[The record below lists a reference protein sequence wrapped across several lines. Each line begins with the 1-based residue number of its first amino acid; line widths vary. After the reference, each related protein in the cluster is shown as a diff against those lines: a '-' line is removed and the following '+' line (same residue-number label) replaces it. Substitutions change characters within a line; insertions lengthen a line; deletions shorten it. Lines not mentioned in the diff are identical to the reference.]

1 MKIIASLILIVSTLN
16 FAQITDSLFETKTD
30 SVNLVYSDSLL
41 VLDSTSNKKSDIDTI
56 IYASSNDSLIFFINQ
71 KKMSIYGGSEL
82 KYKNTEIKSANI
94 YLDFVSSNIDAE
106 GVPSD
111 SLKDKLEGTPVLS
124 DKGEVYDGQK
134 IRYNF
139 KTQQG
144 IISGAHTEQEGAF
157 YDGDKIKKVDK
168 DTYFIKDGIYTTC
181 DDSCPHYYFSAS
193 EMKVIH
199 KEQIVAEMIWLN
211 FGGVPL
217 PIPIPFGVFPIES
230 GRRSGIIAPAFGDDG
245 TYGRYFSRFGYFW
258 AISDIMDL
266 TLTADY
272 YTRGSYRLNSRYRY
286 ALRYNYTGSVEA
298 NYENLQTGAD
308 TDPDKSLQQN
318 WRLKINHN
326 QTITPTMR
334 LDARLEF
341 LSGNTLQRNIN
352 DLNELLRNDVISNA
366 TFTKTWDESGNSLSL
381 NYSRTQNLESGDIS
395 EILPNMTFSKSQ
407 SYPFK
412 RTDSSG
418 DQKWYELFGY
428 NYSSQLQN
436 KRDKVDGT
444 LSVRGGIQHNITMGM
459 SPKIGYFSISPSFRY
474 QEKWYNKKIEQYAV
488 DLVSSDSDSI
498 VSNDIH
504 EINFVRTFNFGISTS
519 TKFFGMFQP
528 NVFGISAI
536 RHTVSPSIS
545 YNYQPDFSDPKWGYY
560 GSYKN
565 SKGEVIKYNKY
576 IKEVFG
582 GASSGEQQSIS
593 FGLSNIFEMKT
604 TVDPTDTTSKEN
616 KIQLLNLGA
625 GISYNFAAD
634 SLRLSDLNINYRTQ
648 IGDVFNLSGSS
659 TFTPYDYSATLSKV
673 NRFLVNAGRGLLRM
687 TNFSFSLSTSISG
700 EKLKSDK
707 DDDVE
712 KTTVSQLQNQSNPL
726 TQGESVYQGLY
737 SNQDPDF
744 TIPWDITLSYNFTQ
758 SSPKPDQKTKFS
770 TLSGSLNFNLTP
782 AWKFSVTGSYDIVGK
797 DFSAPQIRISRD
809 LHCWLMNFTW
819 NPIGTYRGYFF
830 EIRIKAP
837 QLQDLKVTK
846 RDAFYS
852 GR

>member
-41 VLDSTSNKKSDIDTI
+41 VFDSTSNKKSDIDTI

-94 YLDFVSSNIDAE
+94 YLDFVSNNIDAE

-111 SLKDKLEGTPVLS
+111 SLPDKLEGTPVLS
-124 DKGEVYDGQK
+124 DKGEVYDGKK

-412 RTDSSG
+412 RNDSSG

-459 SPKIGYFSISPSFRY
+459 SPKIGYFSFSPSFRY

-488 DLVSSDSDSI
+488 DLASSDVDSI
-498 VSNDIH
+498 ATNDIH
-504 EINFVRTFNFGISTS
+504 EINFVRTFNFGISAS

-545 YNYQPDFSDPKWGYY
+545 YNYQPDFADSRWGYY
-560 GSYKN
+560 GSYYN

-625 GISYNFAAD
+625 SISYNFAAD

-673 NRFLVNAGRGLLRM
+673 NRFLVDAGRGLLRM

>member
-1 MKIIASLILIVSTLN
+1 MRIFSALLFLFSSISFSQVI
-16 FAQITDSLFETKTD
+16 DSLTQINDD
-30 SVNLVYSDSLL
+30 SLTFAKSDSLL
-41 VLDSTSNKKSDIDTI
+41 VSDTTANKKSDIDTI
-56 IYASSNDSLIFFINQ
+56 IYASSNDSLIFFIHQ
-71 KKMSIYGGSEL
+71 KKMSIYGSSEL

-94 YLDFVSSNIDAE
+94 YLDFISSNIDAE

-111 SLKDKLEGTPVLS
+111 SLPDKLEGTPVLS
-124 DKGEVYDGQK
+124 DKGEVYNGEK

-139 KTQQG
+139 KTLQG
-144 IISGAHTEQEGAF
+144 IISAAHTEQEGSF

-181 DDSCPHYYFSAS
+181 DADCPHFYFSAS

-211 FGGVPL
+211 FGGVPFPVPL
-217 PIPIPFGVFPIES
+217 PFGVFPIES
-230 GRRSGIIAPAFGDDG
+230 GRRSGIIAPAFGDDF
-245 TYGRYFSRFGYFW
+245 TYGRYFSRFGYFL
-258 AISDIMDL
+258 AISDLMDL
-266 TLTADY
+266 TMTADY

-286 ALRYNYTGSVEA
+286 ALRYNYTGSVEG
-298 NYENLQTGAD
+298 NYEYLKTGAD
-308 TDPDKSLQQN
+308 TDSDRSLQKN
-318 WRLKINHN
+318 WRLKVNHN

-341 LSGNTLQRNIN
+341 LSGNSLQRNIN
-352 DLNELLRNDVISNA
+352 DLNELLRNDIISNA
-366 TFTKTWDESGNSLSL
+366 TFNKTWDESGNSLSL

-412 RTDSSG
+412 RSDSAG

-428 NYSSQLQN
+428 NYSSQFQN
-436 KRDKVDGT
+436 KRNKVDGT
-444 LSVRGGIQHNITMGM
+444 LSIRGGIQHNITMGM

-488 DLVSSDSDSI
+488 DLASSDVDSI
-498 VSNDIH
+498 ATNDIH
-504 EINFVRTFNFGISTS
+504 EINFVRTFNFGVGAS
-519 TKFFGMFQP
+519 TKFYGMFQP

-536 RHTVSPSIS
+536 RHTVNPSIS
-545 YNYQPDFSDPKWGYY
+545 YNYQPDFSDPRWGYY
-560 GSYKN
+560 GSFYN
-565 SKGEVIKYNKY
+565 SSGEVIKYNKY
-576 IKEVFG
+576 VKEVFG

-593 FGLSNIFEMKT
+593 FGLANIFEMKT
-604 TVDPTDTTSKEN
+604 TVDPTDTTSKET
-616 KIQLLNLGA
+616 KIQLLNLGM

-634 SLRLSDLNINYRTQ
+634 SLKFSDLSLNYRTQ
-648 IGDVFNLSGSS
+648 IDDILNLSGSS
-659 TFTPYDYSATLSKV
+659 SFTPYDYSESSSKI
-673 NRFLVNAGRGLLRM
+673 NRFLIDAGRGLIRM

-707 DDDVE
+707 NDDVE
-712 KTTVSQLQNQSNPL
+712 NTTVSQLQNQSNPF
-726 TQGESVYQGLY
+726 TQGESVYEGLY

-744 TIPWDITLSYNFTQ
+744 SIPWDITLSYNFSQ

-770 TLSGSLNFNLTP
+770 TVSGSLNFNLTP
-782 AWKFSVTGSYDIVGK
+782 TWKFSVTGSYDIVGK
-797 DFSAPQIRISRD
+797 EFSAPQIRISRD

-819 NPIGTYRGYFF
+819 NPIGSYRGYFF